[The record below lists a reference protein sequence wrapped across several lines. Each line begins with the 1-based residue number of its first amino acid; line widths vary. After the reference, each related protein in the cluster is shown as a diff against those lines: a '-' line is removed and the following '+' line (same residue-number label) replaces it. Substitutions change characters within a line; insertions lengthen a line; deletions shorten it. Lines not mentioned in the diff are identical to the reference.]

1 MSNELVPRNTNDLVS
16 TIGSGL
22 SKFIQNPGDTLTQ
35 EMKPGGDIVTK
46 LDAQQGKVTHRQY
59 MKKDGTPGK
68 QIITIMQPDKS
79 E

>member
-1 MSNELVPRNTNDLVS
+1 MSELIPGNTNDLVS
-16 TIGSGL
+16 TVSSGL
-22 SKFIQNPGDTLTQ
+22 SQYIQQPGDKLTQ

-68 QIITIMQPDKS
+68 QTITIMQPGD
-79 E
+79 